1 MRERENLPEVQAFM
15 PAEHI
20 YFRIRIFA
28 GCGLVRRVGLWVQEK
43 GRGEKMMMM
52 RGEMKNKAKQEKK
65 KAGGLAKFASFPFIY
80 NSAHGLRPHDPMS
93 GAVQVARAGD
103 VKVSSNRAASGE
115 REIEWNTILFNFR
128 QLVLRVLCYN
138 CQLFCFPVIVPS
150 VSRNHLFER
159 VRR

>member
-1 MRERENLPEVQAFM
+1 
-15 PAEHI
+15 
-20 YFRIRIFA
+20 
-28 GCGLVRRVGLWVQEK
+28 
-43 GRGEKMMMM
+43 MM

-65 KAGGLAKFASFPFIY
+65 KAGGLAKFASFPFTY

-138 CQLFCFPVIVPS
+138 CQLFLLSCY
-150 VSRNHLFER
+150 RT
-159 VRR
+159 